1 MKVKQLNKRSNSQ
14 TVKRMLQENEAPKSG
29 PSALEKRIA
38 MGLGTPSNPPPQ
50 EEIDLEELIADEI
63 PNLDAIESEE

>member
-1 MKVKQLNKRSNSQ
+1 
-14 TVKRMLQENEAPKSG
+14 MLQENEAPKSG